1 MLEDLAAFICNE
13 MSELEIYRDGR
24 HRQTADPAR
33 LEEVKQKDIEES
45 KIDVKIAE
53 SINIETVTKS
63 HRKTK
68 NVFKEDSRRVICI
81 NKKEALGLC

>member
-1 MLEDLAAFICNE
+1 MR
-13 MSELEIYRDGR
+13 ELEIYRDGR

-33 LEEVKQKDIEES
+33 IEEVKQKDKEES
-45 KIDVKIAE
+45 KFDLKIAE
-53 SINIETVTKS
+53 SINIDTVTKS